1 MGMVN
6 QGEQIV
12 TPQAQASVSSKPQTC
27 RCCGQPLP
35 DLQPLILFGRTFK
48 IKPTVCTRC
57 GQDSEKPTEPT
68 RWERICPHEYQGTD
82 FIRLKQDLVRRG
94 YDTAWLEPA
103 LAWQYGPQ
111 GVLIAGPTGAGK
123 SRAMWMLL
131 RRLLDQEQRSFAWLN
146 AVRFRSGLQAAA
158 RDGATESF
166 VQRLAGVQVLYWDD
180 LGQTH
185 LTGAASEMLLHIVEE
200 RTTWRHPIL
209 TTTQYSAERLEFQ
222 FERPEMGQAIR
233 RRLNEFCSVI
243 VVRENAAGR

>member
-1 MGMVN
+1 
-6 QGEQIV
+6 
-12 TPQAQASVSSKPQTC
+12 
-27 RCCGQPLP
+27 
-35 DLQPLILFGRTFK
+35 
-48 IKPTVCTRC
+48 
-57 GQDSEKPTEPT
+57 
-68 RWERICPHEYQGTD
+68 
-82 FIRLKQDLVRRG
+82 
-94 YDTAWLEPA
+94 
-103 LAWQYGPQ
+103 
-111 GVLIAGPTGAGK
+111 
-123 SRAMWMLL
+123 MWMLL

-200 RTTWRHPIL
+200 RTTGRRPIL
-209 TTTQYSAERLEFQ
+209 ATTQYSAEQLESQ

-243 VVRENAAGR
+243 VIRENAALR

>member
-1 MGMVN
+1 MDMVN
-6 QGEQIV
+6 QREQIV
-12 TPQAQASVSSKPQTC
+12 SPQAKGNVSAKAQTC

-35 DLQPLILFGRTFK
+35 DLEPLILFGRTFK
-48 IKPTVCTRC
+48 IKPTVCGRC
-57 GQDSEKPTEPT
+57 GEESKEPAEPT
-68 RWERICPHEYQGTD
+68 RWERICPDEYQRTD
-82 FIRLKQDLVRRG
+82 VNRLENELGHRG
-94 YDTAWLEPA
+94 YDTTWIRSA
-103 LAWQYGPQ
+103 LVWQYGPR
-111 GVLIAGPTGAGK
+111 GLLVAGPTGAGK

-131 RRLLDQEQRSFAWLN
+131 RRLLDQEHRSFAWLN

-200 RTTWRHPIL
+200 RTAGRRPIL
-209 TTTQYSAERLEFQ
+209 ATTQYSAEQLEFQ
-222 FERPEMGQAIR
+222 FERPEMGQAVR

-243 VVRENAAGR
+243 VIRENAAP